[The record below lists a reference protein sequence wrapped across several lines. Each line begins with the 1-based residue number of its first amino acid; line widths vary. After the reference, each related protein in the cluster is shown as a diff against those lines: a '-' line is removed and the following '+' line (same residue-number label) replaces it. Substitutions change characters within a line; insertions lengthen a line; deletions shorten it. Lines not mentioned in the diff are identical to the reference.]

1 MRVLA
6 AVVFVSLAGAA
17 ITAQQPG
24 QQSASTQSNSAGAA
38 SSQLVPQA
46 MQDAE
51 ALIAQSNWKAAA
63 EKLNGW
69 LAEHPSDAQ
78 ALFDA
83 GYVADAQNHPD
94 EAAAFYKKAVDADAS
109 NFMAHLSLGLLL
121 ARQGKLDEA
130 RPELVAAT
138 KLDASHAGDAA
149 PTLKARAWRALAQ
162 IDHTS
167 DPSAASNDLVEA
179 LKLSPETP
187 QDTLLAAE
195 LAEQAD
201 EPDAAEKAYRRLLVS
216 DPKSEQANAGLA
228 HLLIARKQFPEA
240 EKLLRT
246 ALAASPDDPALTAQL
261 AVALAAQDKGEAL
274 PLLEKLHAAHAENAA
289 ITRMLAEV
297 RAEAGDTSG
306 SDQLYTALLAT
317 NPHDP
322 RTARRPRA
330 EPDWNAA
337 LRRSIRCLYQGNAGR
352 ADGRRRMEWAGLC
365 GLEDKPAYHGDSC
378 ADRASKNSPRQCV
391 NLFSVGDI
399 LRCNARPRPG
409 NVVLS
414 PFSGRGSRQ
423 VSGSGMASAAAVDFA
438 RKEIEITPTQTVS
451 AISPGAPPS
460 RRLCFCR

>member
-1 MRVLA
+1 
-6 AVVFVSLAGAA
+6 
-17 ITAQQPG
+17 
-24 QQSASTQSNSAGAA
+24 
-38 SSQLVPQA
+38 

-162 IDHTS
+162 IDYTS

-261 AVALAAQDKGEAL
+261 AVTLAAQDKGEAL

-322 RTARRPRA
+322 ELLAAHGQNLIGMQRFAEAFDVFTKATQVAPTDGDAWSGLAFAASKINRPTTAIHALTERA
-330 EPDWNAA
+330 KILPDNASTYF
-337 LRRSIRCLYQGNAGR
+337 L
-352 ADGRRRMEWAGLC
+352 WATSY
-365 GLEDKPAYHGDSC
+365 DAMH
-378 ADRASKNSPRQCV
+378 DRAQATSYYHRF
-391 NLFSVGDI
+391 LD
-399 LRCNARPRPG
+399 
-409 NVVLS
+409 
-414 PFSGRGSRQ
+414 
-423 VSGSGMASAAAVDFA
+423 AAAGKFPDQEWQA
-438 RKEIEITPTQTVS
+438 RQ
-451 AISPGAPPS
+451 
-460 RRLCFCR
+460 RLTLLEKK